1 MAQIFSI
8 IGQTWN
14 TSWTMDIVRCKPN
27 FDLNYRWQHK
37 MLAVVSVHKFMSCQH
52 AEPSWAMVI
61 IDLHKEKL

>member
-1 MAQIFSI
+1 
-8 IGQTWN
+8 
-14 TSWTMDIVRCKPN
+14 MDIVRCKPN

-61 IDLHKEKL
+61 VDLHKEKL